1 MHELTLAKDLWEVIK
16 NKVDNLSKLRKIKIR
31 VGKASGIDKEFLR
44 HSFLDH
50 IFPENGLNFLELE
63 LLDEDILLR
72 CKSCKK
78 DLTEVNSLNCPFC
91 GLKDIQIV
99 KGDKVY
105 IESIEISSQ

>member
-1 MHELTLAKDLWEVIK
+1 MHELALAKDLWEVIK

-31 VGKASGIDKEFLR
+31 IGKASGIDKEFLR

-63 LLDEDILLR
+63 LLDEEVLLR
-72 CKSCKK
+72 CKSCEK
-78 DLTEVNSLNCPFC
+78 DLTELSSLSCPFC
-91 GLKDIQIV
+91 GSRDIQIV